1 MDYKMISALLEKY
14 WEGESTL
21 EEEATL
27 REFFSTPHN
36 DLPEDLLE
44 AAPLFGY
51 FHVEAEKVWEAP
63 PAKVVKLSPL
73 RHWMK
78 YAAVILVAVGIG
90 YALKQHEQRQQQVLV
105 AMQQEDMN
113 DPQKALEQTKRAL
126 QLLAKNLHKGTAGM
140 QKLSYFNEATA
151 VVEGKED

>member
-1 MDYKMISALLEKY
+1 MDYKKISVLLEKY

-21 EEEATL
+21 EEEAAL
-27 REFFSTPHN
+27 RDFFSTSHP
-36 DLPEDLLE
+36 DLPEELLE
-44 AAPLFGY
+44 AAPLFQY
-51 FHVEAEKVWEAP
+51 FQVEAEKVWEAP
-63 PAKVVKLSPL
+63 PVKVVKLSPW

-78 YAAVILVAVGIG
+78 YAAVMLVAVGIG
-90 YALKQHEQRQQQVLV
+90 YALKQHQQRQQQVLV

-113 DPQKALEQTKRAL
+113 DPQKAFDQTKKAL

>member
-1 MDYKMISALLEKY
+1 MDYKMISVLLEKY

-21 EEEATL
+21 EEEAAL
-27 REFFSTPHN
+27 RDFFSTSHP
-36 DLPEDLLE
+36 DLPEELLE
-44 AAPLFGY
+44 AAPLFQY
-51 FHVEAEKVWEAP
+51 FQVEAEKVWEAP
-63 PAKVVKLSPL
+63 PVKVVKLSPW

-78 YAAVILVAVGIG
+78 YAAVMLVAVGIG
-90 YALKQHEQRQQQVLV
+90 YALKQHQQREQQVLV

-113 DPQKALEQTKRAL
+113 DPQKAFDQTKKAL